1 MLLEMSLKNKKTA
14 GFSLIEMVVVAAVIL
29 VVIAIALP
37 SFKQTLDGYRLDASG
52 RAVASLLQQTRIQA
66 ARHNQPFY
74 AQIDTSTTPNR
85 AYANTDKSAFTEANA
100 QQNGEAVVYL
110 DGDVG
115 FQTTGLP
122 DHTQLDALMNNG
134 NTGAVGVISGAIGF
148 NARGLP
154 CTQGS
159 SVGVCIE
166 ASNAANYF
174 EWFMQNKSNL
184 GWEAVTVTPAGR
196 IKFYRLT
203 GTSST
208 SCGYP
213 ACWQ

>member
-1 MLLEMSLKNKKTA
+1 MSLKNKNA

-29 VVIAIALP
+29 TVIAISLP
-37 SFKQTLDGYRLDASG
+37 VFKQTIDGYRLDASG
-52 RAVASLLQQTRIQA
+52 RAVASLIQQTRIQA
-66 ARHNQPFY
+66 ARGNVPYY

-85 AYANTDKSAFTEANA
+85 AYANQDKSAFTETNA

-110 DGDVG
+110 DGDVA
-115 FQTTGLP
+115 FQTSGLP

-134 NTGAVGVISGAIGF
+134 NTGAVGVISGPIGF

-154 CTQGS
+154 CTQSGS
-159 SVGVCIE
+159 NAGVCIE

-196 IKFYRLT
+196 VKFYRLT

-208 SCGYP
+208 NCGYP